1 MEPVGATF
9 DWHSCASRPQG
20 SEEKKKKNRGNI
32 FKTKNGKVKLVEPSE
47 VKLSQVAPVNIY
59 FKTWH

>member
-1 MEPVGATF
+1 MEPVGVTS
-9 DWHSCASRPQG
+9 DWQAYASRPQG
-20 SEEKKKKNRGNI
+20 SEKKKNRGNV

>member
-1 MEPVGATF
+1 MEPVGVTS

-20 SEEKKKKNRGNI
+20 SEKKKKRSNV

-59 FKTWH
+59 FKIWH

>member
-20 SEEKKKKNRGNI
+20 SEEKKKNRGNI

>member
-1 MEPVGATF
+1 MEPVEATF

-20 SEEKKKKNRGNI
+20 SEEKKNRGNI